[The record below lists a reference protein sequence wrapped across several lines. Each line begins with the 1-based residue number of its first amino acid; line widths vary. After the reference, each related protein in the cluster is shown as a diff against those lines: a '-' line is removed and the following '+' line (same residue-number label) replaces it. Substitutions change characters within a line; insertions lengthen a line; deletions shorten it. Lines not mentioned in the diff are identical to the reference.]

1 MNSKK
6 IKVLIPARYQSTRF
20 PGKPLALILGKAL
33 VIRVA
38 EICSRAI
45 GNENVYVVTDDL
57 RIQNECDV
65 NGYQSI
71 LSKKEAQTGTDRIA
85 SVMNEIDADIFLNV
99 QGDEPCI
106 SEKDILLAI
115 EAKIKYPDHVIN
127 GFCEFETQPSN
138 ITTSIPKVVMN
149 ENNDLIYISRANIP
163 INHKSHLKN
172 SPSKYLRQVCIYA
185 FNSSQLAAFYKFGRR
200 SALEATEDIE
210 ILRFFELGIQ
220 IKMMRMSQSLAVDY
234 PDDIAIVEQHIK
246 AISS

>member
-6 IKVLIPARYQSTRF
+6 IKILIPARYQSTRF
-20 PGKPLALILGKAL
+20 PGKPLALILGKPL

-45 GNENVYVVTDDL
+45 GNENVFVVTDDF
-57 RIQNECDV
+57 RIQNECEN

-85 SVMNEIDADIFLNV
+85 SVINEIDADIYLNV

-115 EAKIKYPDHVIN
+115 EGKIKFPNHVIN
-127 GFCEFETQPSN
+127 GVCEFETQPSN
-138 ITTSIPKVVMN
+138 ISSSIPKVVMN

-163 INHKSHLKN
+163 VFHKSYLKD
-172 SPSKYLRQVCIYA
+172 SPTKYLRQVCIYA
-185 FNSSQLAAFYKFGRR
+185 FDSSQLDAYYKFGRR
-200 SALEATEDIE
+200 STLEVAEDIE

-220 IKMMRMSQSLAVDY
+220 IKMIRMSQSLAVDY
-234 PDDIAIVEQHIK
+234 PDDVARVENYIK
-246 AISS
+246 AISN